1 MSGEDPAKQYA
12 ICEPNGQI
20 RWIIIADEETA
31 YKQVKAGQL
40 FLETEEP
47 IALGSSFY
55 NTIVGEFQNQVPFPA
70 LSVDVQPITGGH
82 RITIAQIPVGTLV
95 VWPDGE
101 TTVENDG
108 TLEAEVT
115 VPGQYTFA
123 FENPRHYIYEE
134 FINVE
139 A

>member
-1 MSGEDPAKQYA
+1 MSEIGETKRWA
-12 ICEPNGQI
+12 ICELNGEI
-20 RWIIIADEETA
+20 RWIITGDKETA
-31 YKQVKAGQL
+31 YRNIKGRQL
-40 FLETEEP
+40 FLEADETA
-47 IALGSSFY
+47 ALGGSFY
-55 NTIVGEFQNQVPFPA
+55 NTIVGEFQNKVDFPA
-70 LSVDVQPITGGH
+70 LSVDVQPITEGH

-101 TTVENDG
+101 TTVEDDG
-108 TLEAEVT
+108 FLEAEVA
-115 VPGQYTFA
+115 VPGLYAFA